1 VASSKVITEHPGKE
15 IKRRLH
21 EMIDMLDAKPDEFI
35 EFAIISIGTSEP
47 EDDNIKA
54 HTLVGG
60 PPDYLLESLKTIV
73 HETAVADPRF
83 LAMVL
88 KIAEGVEPNH
98 LITMKTQGNA

>member
-1 VASSKVITEHPGKE
+1 MELSKTVIEHPGKE

-21 EMIDMLDAKPDEFI
+21 EIIDMLDAQPDEFI

-47 EDDNIKA
+47 EDVDIKA

-83 LAMVL
+83 LARVL
-88 KIAEGVEPNH
+88 EIAGGLEPNN